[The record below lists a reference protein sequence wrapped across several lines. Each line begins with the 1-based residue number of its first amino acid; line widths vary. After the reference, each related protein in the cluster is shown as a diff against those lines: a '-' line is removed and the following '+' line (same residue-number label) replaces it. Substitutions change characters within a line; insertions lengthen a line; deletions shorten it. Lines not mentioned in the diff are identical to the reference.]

1 MNRRFAL
8 VALWAVFAAASV
20 GVGFGAAG
28 LVGTP
33 FTDVGS
39 ASRGNQAGA
48 ADAASIPS
56 DSSSSVA
63 TSPAGESSAPSKSAK
78 TAKSATAAKA
88 NKSSSARRSA
98 AARAATAPGTK
109 RAASKSASPRSR
121 ATRSSGGGG
130 GGATKAAASAT
141 VTHGSVSTRGG
152 YVSGTC
158 RSGLIALSASP
169 AVGWRLDGV
178 SGGYSVAG
186 EAEFEQS
193 ADSESKVKVDAWCA
207 SGKPAFSV
215 ENRDGGGDGG
225 GGGGGGDDSGSGGGG
240 SDD

>member
-48 ADAASIPS
+48 ANAASIPS

-63 TSPAGESSAPSKSAK
+63 TSPAEDSSAPSKSAK
-78 TAKSATAAKA
+78 TAKSATSAKA
-88 NKSSSARRSA
+88 NKSASARRSA
-98 AARAATAPGTK
+98 AVRAATAAGTK

-207 SGKPAFSV
+207 AGKPAFSV
-215 ENRDGGGDGG
+215 ENRDGGGGG
-225 GGGGGGDDSGSGGGG
+225 GGGGGGDGSGSGGGG
-240 SDD
+240 GSDD